1 MLYEN
6 ISSTA
11 GVEPAEITYAN
22 RFTGNSVFVLKGC
35 YRNSNFLLQVMN
47 EERWEFQTLVLE
59 LLVNRGM
66 VPLHTQSRD
75 GFAGLSSS
83 SPGI

>member
-1 MLYEN
+1 MRYEN
-6 ISSTA
+6 ISSIA
-11 GVEPAEITYAN
+11 RDEPTEITYAN
-22 RFTGNSVFVLKGC
+22 RFAGNSVFVLKGC

-47 EERWEFQTLVLE
+47 EERWKFQTLVLE

-75 GFAGLSSS
+75 EFASLSSS
-83 SPGI
+83 SPRI